1 MSLKTDAL
9 EILKQTSRTFYIS
22 IVRLPQPLQN
32 AVMSS
37 YLALRAIDE
46 IEDHPQLD
54 KPTKIELL
62 GAVSHEFQN
71 HVDQRTNRF
80 SVLLQVHEAQL
91 PEVTNRLDE
100 WINLAPVETVPRI
113 CDATG
118 AMAQRMAYW
127 VRKNWQIRTK
137 RDLDRYTFGV
147 AGSVGLLLSDLWV
160 WYDGTQSSRRDA
172 IGFGRGLQAVN
183 ILRNRSE
190 DLGRD
195 VDFFPDGWTEDDLAF
210 YARHNLGRANSYVD
224 SLPSGPVKEFCIA
237 PLTLAYATLDALA
250 RGEPKL
256 SRSVVLSLTKQNL
269 PFHVVGSGGSV
280 SHGTPKTDDGFNGRP
295 SNGGRAIRSNISPRV
310 CTAVTLNESEEV
322 ILVNEKDE
330 VIGVEEKIKTHRL
343 GALHRAF
350 SVFIFNSMGQLLL
363 QKRTS
368 TKYHSQGL
376 WSNTCCGHPRLGEST
391 EQASRRRL
399 REEMG
404 FDCEVREVFQF
415 LYRAKLEDGLI
426 EHEYDHV
433 LVGSF
438 NDDPSPSPNEVD
450 DWKWINLE
458 TLKLD
463 IQENPEAYTC
473 WFRIALDMLL
483 PSLDVGWDV
492 HPVQLALIRLIDPP
506 QGSLAFEKKFH
517 VKSSR

>member
-1 MSLKTDAL
+1 
-9 EILKQTSRTFYIS
+9 
-22 IVRLPQPLQN
+22 
-32 AVMSS
+32 MSS

-46 IEDHPQLD
+46 IEDHQQLD

-62 GAVSHEFQN
+62 SAISAKFQR
-71 HVDQRTNRF
+71 HLQQPTNRF
-80 SVLLQVHEAQL
+80 SALLEAHEAQL

-100 WINLAPVETVPRI
+100 WIDLAPVATVPRI
-113 CDATG
+113 CEATG

-137 RDLDRYTFGV
+137 RDLDRYTFSV

-190 DLGRD
+190 DLGRGI
-195 VDFFPDGWTEDDLAF
+195 DFFPDGWAKQDLAF
-210 YARHNLGRANSYVD
+210 YARQNLGRANSYVN

-256 SRSVVLSLTKQNL
+256 SRNVVLSLTRQN
-269 PFHVVGSGGSV
+269 
-280 SHGTPKTDDGFNGRP
+280 N
-295 SNGGRAIRSNISPRV
+295 GRAIRSNISTRV
-310 CTAVTLNESEEV
+310 RTEVTLKQSEEV

-330 VIGVEEKIKTHRL
+330 VIGVEEKIKTHQL

-350 SVFIFNSMGQLLL
+350 SIFIFNSMGQLLL
-363 QKRTS
+363 QKRAS

-399 REEMG
+399 QEEMG
-404 FDCEVREVFQF
+404 FDCQVSEVFQF
-415 LYRAKLEDGLI
+415 LYRAKLEGGLI

-438 NDDPSPSPNEVD
+438 NSDPSPSPNEVD
-450 DWKWINLE
+450 NWKWINLE
-458 TLKLD
+458 KLKLD
-463 IQENPEAYTC
+463 VQANPETYTC

-483 PSLDVGWDV
+483 PSLEERWDV
-492 HPVQLALIRLIDPP
+492 HSVQLALPRLTDPP
-506 QGSLAFEKKFH
+506 QGSP
-517 VKSSR
+517 S